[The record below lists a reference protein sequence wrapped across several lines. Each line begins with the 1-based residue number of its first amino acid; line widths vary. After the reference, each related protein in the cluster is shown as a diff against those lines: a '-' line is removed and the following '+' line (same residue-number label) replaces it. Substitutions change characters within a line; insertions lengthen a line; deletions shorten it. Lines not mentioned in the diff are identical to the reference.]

1 MGARRCPSFPQ
12 WAPPSPLP
20 PSSLPQ
26 PPFPVSSQS
35 PNIIFIPLTSKTRH
49 RALVP
54 GFCRYSCPCEQGR
67 KIKITNKWLRVF
79 GFLGIQWDQRLH
91 AKSLSRVRLFVTPWT
106 VAHQAPQSMEFSR
119 QEYWSGL
126 PFPSPGDLP
135 DPGIKPG
142 SPTLQADALPSEPQ
156 SYGQLS
162 LFKEN
167 VLYYLTSCMHAK
179 SLQSCLT
186 LATTYSPPAF
196 SVHGISQ
203 ARILEWIAISFSRGS
218 S

>member
-1 MGARRCPSFPQ
+1 MGARRRPSFPQ

-20 PSSLPQ
+20 SSSLPR
-26 PPFPVSSQS
+26 PPSPASSQS

-67 KIKITNKWLRVF
+67 KIKITNKWPRVF
-79 GFLGIQWDQRLH
+79 GFLGIQWDQRLR
-91 AKSLSRVRLFVTPWT
+91 AKSLSRVQLFVTPWT

-142 SPTLQADALPSEPQ
+142 SPALQADALPSEPQ
-156 SYGQLS
+156 IWSI
-162 LFKEN
+162 
-167 VLYYLTSCMHAK
+167 K
-179 SLQSCLT
+179 SLQGECLLLFNLLHACQVTTVMSDSCK
-186 LATTYSPPAF
+186 
-196 SVHGISQ
+196 HI
-203 ARILEWIAISFSRGS
+203 
-218 S
+218 